1 LVALGGGRLVTAQQL
16 DLFDEKQNI
25 IDSVAND
32 WRADG
37 DWLRFVEAC
46 AAVADSDGR
55 VHVGDVR
62 RRLSNEHGLTI
73 QPRRLSAF
81 WNRAAAKAGFLVF
94 DGWETNDDHAGR
106 NAGRPA
112 RRYRY
117 RT

>member
-1 LVALGGGRLVTAQQL
+1 MTMTSQPEL
-16 DLFDEKQNI
+16 DFLPIAGETLAVV
-25 IDSVAND
+25 DSVAND

-46 AAVADSDGR
+46 AASADVAGV

-62 RRLSNEHGLTI
+62 RRLTNEHGLTI
-73 QPRRLSAF
+73 APRRLSAF
-81 WNRAAAKAGFLVF
+81 WARAASKAGFLMV
-94 DGWETNDDHAGR
+94 DGWEISDDVRGR

-117 RT
+117 RSAA

>member
-1 LVALGGGRLVTAQQL
+1 MTTGQL
-16 DLFDEKQNI
+16 DIFAGLEKQALI
-25 IDSVAND
+25 HSVAHD
-32 WRADG
+32 WRGDAD
-37 DWLRFVEAC
+37 WVRFVEAC
-46 AAVADSDGR
+46 AAAADSDGR

-81 WNRAAAKAGFLVF
+81 WNRAASKAGFLVV
-94 DGWETNDDHAGR
+94 DGWEVNDDVSGR

-117 RT
+117 RDAA

>member
-1 LVALGGGRLVTAQQL
+1 MTATHP
-16 DLFDEKQNI
+16 DLFDVIAEAEKVAVLN
-25 IDSVAND
+25 SVAND

-46 AAVADSDGR
+46 AFAADESGV

-62 RRLSNEHGLTI
+62 RRLTNDHGLTVA
-73 QPRRLSAF
+73 PRRLSAF
-81 WNRAAAKAGFLVF
+81 WNRAASRAGFLDF
-94 DGWETNDDHAGR
+94 DGWETNDDHSGR

-117 RT
+117 RSVA